1 MAGNHTRVN
10 ILVEG
15 QTEESFVRTLL
26 APHLANFQVWLKPR
40 IIQTSKGHKGGVTSY
55 GKLKRQVQQWCQ
67 QEPNARVTTLF
78 DVYGL
83 PSDFPGVTDWN
94 ANQPAQKQVVALEE
108 NLQTDIGQANLIPYL
123 QLHEYEALLFSD
135 LNAFSY
141 ADVPQKTIA
150 NWQAQ
155 LAQFASPED
164 VNNSP
169 QTAPSKRLIKH
180 WPNYA
185 HAKPHYG
192 VLIANKIGLPSI
204 RAACPR
210 FNAWVTGLE
219 NL

>member
-67 QEPNARVTTLF
+67 QDPNARVTTLF

-94 ANQPAQKQVVALEE
+94 ANQPAQKQVC
-108 NLQTDIGQANLIPYL
+108 
-123 QLHEYEALLFSD
+123 LL
-135 LNAFSY
+135 Y
-141 ADVPQKTIA
+141 T
-150 NWQAQ
+150 
-155 LAQFASPED
+155 SP
-164 VNNSP
+164 SP
-169 QTAPSKRLIKH
+169 RDRTRSRMPSS
-180 WPNYA
+180 A
-185 HAKPHYG
+185 
-192 VLIANKIGLPSI
+192 
-204 RAACPR
+204 
-210 FNAWVTGLE
+210 
-219 NL
+219 

>member
-1 MAGNHTRVN
+1 MAGNQTRIN

-26 APHLANFQVWLKPR
+26 APHLNNFQVWMKPR
-40 IIQTSKGHKGGVTSY
+40 IIQTSKGHKGGVASY
-55 GKLKRQVQQWCQ
+55 GKLKHQVRKWCLDD
-67 QEPNARVTTLF
+67 PTARVTTLF

-83 PSDFPGVTDWN
+83 PADFPGITDWN
-94 ANQPAQKQVVALEE
+94 ADQAPQPQVAALEA
-108 NLQTDIGQANLIPYL
+108 NMLADIGQANLIPYL

-135 LNAFSY
+135 LNAFGY
-141 ADVPQKTIA
+141 AGVPPKAIA
-150 NWQAQ
+150 NWQTQ
-155 LAQFASPED
+155 LAQFAGPED

-180 WPNYA
+180 WPSYT

-192 VLIANKIGLPSI
+192 VLIAQKIGLPAI

-210 FNAWVTGLE
+210 FDAWVTSLE